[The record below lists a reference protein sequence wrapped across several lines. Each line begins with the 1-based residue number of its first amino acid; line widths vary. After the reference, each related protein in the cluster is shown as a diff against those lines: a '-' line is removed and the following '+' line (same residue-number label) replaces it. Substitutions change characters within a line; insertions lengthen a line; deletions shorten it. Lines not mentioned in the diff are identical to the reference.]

1 MATPQSKSTRSRAS
15 GRTGAEAV
23 ARLDPRDESG
33 QAIVEAA
40 LVLPAMIF
48 LILMILQLTM
58 LQHARI
64 MTEYAAFAAARAGIV
79 LSADKNAMR
88 RAAELALMPTITR
101 VGPANGG
108 DAQAAFNNAIGAIE
122 REKTERNAVGVPLL
136 NLLVLSPCLRNDDAG
151 GIDWGFGS
159 EHLREPAKAA
169 TSQRI
174 ERDFDDIREDVRTK
188 NILKVGI
195 QYNYRMT
202 IPFANRMLQ
211 AIYFAGRTRT
221 LGTWTGSNWLAPTV
235 NGQAGGAV
243 QAAQRAAGADPR
255 SAAVVGP
262 ALNQNV
268 NAQRFYFPLFGTH
281 AMRMQSN
288 LPLHMPTNPREC
300 LEDQPWPP

>member
-1 MATPQSKSTRSRAS
+1 MVTPQSTSTRSPAP
-15 GRTGAEAV
+15 GRTGAQAV
-23 ARLDPRDESG
+23 ACLDPGDESG

-79 LSADKNAMR
+79 LSADTKAMK

-101 VGPANGG
+101 VGAGQGG
-108 DAQAAFNNAIGAIE
+108 DAQAALNNAIGAIE
-122 REKTERNAVGVPLL
+122 RENVARNAVGVPLL
-136 NLLVLSPCLRNDDAG
+136 NLFVLSPCLRNDDTD
-151 GIDWGFGS
+151 GIDWGLGS
-159 EHLREPAKAA
+159 EHLREQKGAA

-174 ERDFDDIREDVRTK
+174 ERDFDDVRDHVRTK

-221 LGTWTGSNWLAPTV
+221 LDTWTGPTGWRPGRRPMDSPPFRPPSNRPTPIH
-235 NGQAGGAV
+235 G
-243 QAAQRAAGADPR
+243 RPR
-255 SAAVVGP
+255 W
-262 ALNQNV
+262 Q
-268 NAQRFYFPLFGTH
+268 
-281 AMRMQSN
+281 
-288 LPLHMPTNPREC
+288 E
-300 LEDQPWPP
+300 PPGIRT